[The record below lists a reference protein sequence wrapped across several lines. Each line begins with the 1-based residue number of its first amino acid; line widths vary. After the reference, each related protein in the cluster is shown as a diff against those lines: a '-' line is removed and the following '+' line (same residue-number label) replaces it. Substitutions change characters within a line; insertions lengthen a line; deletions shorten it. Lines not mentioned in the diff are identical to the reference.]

1 MTPPDELLTD
11 LRSSKTDLARIVEA
25 VVRDKPPYVVI
36 PAQAVKAW
44 QRREPGHWAKVSGWL
59 ADQNVTLVQV

>member
-1 MTPPDELLTD
+1 MTPPDELLSD

-44 QRREPGHWAKVSGWL
+44 ERREPDHWARVSGWL